1 MAIKLHYSN
10 LTTRGA
16 RNSILR
22 YYDILTSELGLVMPH
37 YLCPCMLLRNQIAY
51 RRRHTV
57 ARKFASDVVILICNR
72 INVILKPHLQYFHC
86 H

>member
-37 YLCPCMLLRNQIAY
+37 YLCLVCYYVTKLPIEDDAPLPVNLHR
-51 RRRHTV
+51 T
-57 ARKFASDVVILICNR
+57 
-72 INVILKPHLQYFHC
+72 
-86 H
+86 